1 MAIYQTFLPGY
12 DPTSDTEAIS
22 RSNLNKIMNEGQF
35 VDYIGPIVH
44 AVAAPN
50 VSLYPKL
57 AFFIWHKLNAD
68 LTATRQ
74 LYIWDGMDWQ
84 PLKLSL
90 GSITGDQIAD
100 GTISLAKLNADGLGV
115 GYILRVGASGIEA
128 VSFDT
133 IMPDGSVAL
142 AKLVAAGGADYL
154 IVSVGAGSWSLSPAV
169 NYLTSLFTANAAMIP
184 HTSIFDVNNSGSE
197 KQVLGRSAG
206 ANAGVTWAYIET
218 LLRANETPTNKLKF
232 DASLKGKYLKGNA
245 AGTDIEGATTAI
257 AVGILKYTG
266 VTNTPAQAIPAAT
279 ETTVQW
285 NSETDPNNAISSVS
299 GSTYAITLETGTYE
313 IECTVSALDLGAAA
327 TRGIVLM
334 WRKLTGSVIQAT
346 QTAYIDDT
354 SEDSISFTLRHVFAV
369 TDATEDFDVRI
380 YSTAAINLGK
390 PLNVGTYVETYQ
402 TLVIRKLA

>member
-12 DPTSDTEAIS
+12 DPTADTTAIS

-35 VDYIGPIVH
+35 ADYIGPVIH

-57 AFFIWHKLNAD
+57 AFFIWHALNAD

-74 LYIWDGMDWQ
+74 LYLWDGTDWQ

-100 GTISLAKLNADGLGV
+100 GTISLAKLDADGLGI

-128 VSFDT
+128 VSFGT
-133 IMPDGSVAL
+133 IMPDGSVEL

-154 IVSVGAGSWSLSPAV
+154 IVSIGAGSWSVSPAIT
-169 NYLTSLFTANAAMIP
+169 YLKALFTANAAMIP

-218 LLRANETPTNKLKF
+218 LLRANETPTSKLKF
-232 DASLKGKYLKGNA
+232 DASLKGKLLRVNA
-245 AGTDIEGATTAI
+245 GGTDVEDAGLGVS
-257 AVGILKYTG
+257 VGILKYTG
-266 VTNTPAQAIPAAT
+266 VTNTPAQAIPATT
-279 ETTVQW
+279 ETTVEW
-285 NSETDPNNAISSVS
+285 NNEVDPDNAIAGVDA
-299 GSTYAITLETGTYE
+299 GTDVITLETGTYE
-313 IECTVSALDLGAAA
+313 IECTVPMQYASAGES
-327 TRGIVLM
+327 RIVLM
-334 WRKLTGSVIQAT
+334 WRKVAGSVIQAT
-346 QTAYIDDT
+346 QTMALDD
-354 SEDSISFTLRHVFAV
+354 DDDRSIMILRHVFDV

-380 YSTAAINLGK
+380 YTTIGLNLGL